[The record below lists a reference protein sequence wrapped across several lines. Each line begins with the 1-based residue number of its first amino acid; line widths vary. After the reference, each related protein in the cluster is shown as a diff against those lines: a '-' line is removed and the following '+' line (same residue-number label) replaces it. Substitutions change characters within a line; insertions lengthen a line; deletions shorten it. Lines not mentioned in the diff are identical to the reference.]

1 MPQYS
6 QVEDDEASAPEEL
19 DAILLWNTNL
29 ETNLLATTDI
39 EDWLRWKLTVISDV
53 CLLDFNDD
61 FIREL
66 QKGVREVLMITRH
79 RIPWGI
85 ENGTFHE
92 S

>member
-66 QKGVREVLMITRH
+66 QKGVREVLMITRD
-79 RIPWGI
+79 RIPWVI
-85 ENGTFHE
+85 EKGTFHE